1 MKNIIFSPEDH
12 ASSRDSVTEMLMS
25 TSMKVQK
32 NQIVREGRCLKYR
45 FLVPS
50 PEILFH
56 LVPRNLHFQS
66 SLPRAIWTDQ
76 VYGADFAKHWPS
88 ILFDVKIQGE
98 MHGQVLRR
106 VGVGTAGKFHLFPAV
121 QVFFYCFQLWVEIN
135 YPLFPNTSVLK
146 SFHQRLKSPMPPA
159 SS

>member
-12 ASSRDSVTEMLMS
+12 ASSRDNVTEMLMS

-66 SLPRAIWTDQ
+66 SFPRVIWTDQ
-76 VYGADFAKHWPS
+76 VYGADFVKHWPS

-98 MHGQVLRR
+98 MRGQVLRR
-106 VGVGTAGKFHLFPAV
+106 EGVGTAGKYLFPAV
-121 QVFFYCFQLWVEIN
+121 QVFFYCFQLWVEIK
-135 YPLFPNTSVLK
+135 YPLFPSTSVLK
-146 SFHQRLKSPMPPA
+146 SFHQSLKSPMPPA
-159 SS
+159 YS

>member
-25 TSMKVQK
+25 TSMKVQN
-32 NQIVREGRCLKYR
+32 NQIVGEGRCLKYR

-56 LVPRNLHFQS
+56 LVPRNLHFSKPLPKSNLDRLGSQS
-66 SLPRAIWTDQ
+66 RLCETLVQ
-76 VYGADFAKHWPS
+76 L
-88 ILFDVKIQGE
+88 LFDIKIQGE
-98 MHGQVLRR
+98 THGQVLRR
-106 VGVGTAGKFHLFPAV
+106 MGVGTARKFHLFPAV
-121 QVFFYCFQLWVEIN
+121 QVIFYCFQLWVEIN

-146 SFHQRLKSPMPPA
+146 SFHQSLKSPMPPA